1 MGWGVDNGIKYWLVQ
16 DSYGISKG
24 ENGFIK
30 ILIGD
35 DCGAGVTAF
44 CDEIEGKYNVTQ
56 DNNMNTNSDYIIN
69 GDSNNNNES
78 QILNDKNNMIYILF
92 FFLFLL

>member
-1 MGWGVDNGIKYWLVQ
+1 MEL
-16 DSYGISKG
+16 
-24 ENGFIK
+24 
-30 ILIGD
+30 
-35 DCGAGVTAF
+35 GAGATAF

-69 GDSNNNNES
+69 GNSNNNNES